1 MTELIAPSIIE
12 IKDLL
17 QRAYDSPLIEVSQ
30 ATLALLIEKINDHE
44 ANLNSIAISCEDDYT
59 TAELTTILGEQS

>member
-1 MTELIAPSIIE
+1 MTELIAPSIE
-12 IKDLL
+12 ELRKLAK
-17 QRAYDSPLIEVSQ
+17 RAYDATLFGTSQ